1 MLHIIKCSILF
12 GVSFYQSVRWLIREI
27 IKEVGCKMK
36 NRLIKFRKTKSK
48 RTYSWYV
55 AKKLGWFINFN

>member
-1 MLHIIKCSILF
+1 
-12 GVSFYQSVRWLIREI
+12 
-27 IKEVGCKMK
+27 MK
-36 NRLIKFRKTKSK
+36 NRLIKFRRTKSQ